1 MTEESI
7 ITLFKKEIEK
17 PDFSKKAG
25 INRQQLYNYRNRT
38 TKIGLMIEIL
48 YKIDAIKITENSI

>member
-17 PDFSKKAG
+17 PDFCKKTGAT
-25 INRQQLYNYRNRT
+25 RQQLYNYRNRT

-48 YKIDAIKITENSI
+48 YKVDAIRITEK